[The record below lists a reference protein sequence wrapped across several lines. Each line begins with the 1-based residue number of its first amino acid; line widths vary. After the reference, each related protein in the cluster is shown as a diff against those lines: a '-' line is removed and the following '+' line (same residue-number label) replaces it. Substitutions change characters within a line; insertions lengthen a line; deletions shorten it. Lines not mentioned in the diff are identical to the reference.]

1 MKVLYI
7 YRHPDMGYSIGKVF
21 RPIEE
26 EMRKYAEV
34 DALYLPVQNYSLKGV
49 WRNIK
54 AARKAINLK
63 DYDIVH
69 ITGTENYLIPFIK
82 KTKVI
87 VTVHDICFFTDY
99 WPSIRA
105 FFKYIFFILT
115 LSFADVVTFISEKSK
130 QETYRFLNLGSK
142 GVVVQNPI
150 DNNYK
155 YYIKDFNASCPTILH
170 IGTKPNKNLER
181 TVEALKGFKC
191 AFRIVGDVN
200 TDIIQR
206 MIEYK
211 IDYSIV
217 KDLTEEQIIE
227 EYQNCDIVNFPS
239 LEEGFGMPIIEGQ
252 AIGRLVITSNR
263 QPMCDIAGKGAILVD
278 PENVESIRKGYETA
292 SKAYDK
298 TIQLGLEN
306 VKRFDLK
313 KITEK
318 YYTIYKNA

>member
-1 MKVLYI
+1 MNILFI

-34 DALYLPVQNYSLKGV
+34 DALYLPVQNYSVKGV

-54 AARKAINLK
+54 AVRKEIK
-63 DYDIVH
+63 SKKYDVVH

-82 KTKVI
+82 KAKVV
-87 VTVHDICFFTDY
+87 VTVHDICFFTNN
-99 WPSIRA
+99 WPSIHA
-105 FFKYIFFILT
+105 FFKYIFFIRT

-142 GVVVQNPI
+142 GVIVHNPI
-150 DNNYK
+150 GNNFK
-155 YYIKDFNASCPTILH
+155 YSPKDFNASYPTILH
-170 IGTKPNKNLER
+170 IGTKHNKNLER
-181 TVEALKGFKC
+181 TIEALKGFKC

-200 TDIIQR
+200 INIIQR